1 MKRILL
7 IKLTSLGDLLH
18 ALPALNDAYR
28 ADPEIEFDWAIDRS
42 FSEVAAWHPAVKR
55 LFPTSH
61 RHWRKNLG
69 SLSTYRSVK
78 ELIHNV
84 REVEYDL
91 VIDGQGNFKTA
102 LLSLLAR
109 GKRAG
114 FDRHSV
120 REWIAHFAYQKKC
133 AASKKAH
140 AIDRLRALFAQ
151 AIGYPLPQTPPDF
164 SLKEN
169 CFTKPPFELPSS
181 YLVFV
186 HSAGWKTKLWPEE
199 HWKELIKKAIQ
210 RGFHVLLPWGSPTEE
225 QRAHRLAIIG
235 GAKVLPRL
243 PLSQMGYILQHA
255 AAAVCMDTGLSH
267 LVASLGVPSITLY
280 GPTNPELIGSSGPR
294 QSHLRSTLPCSP
306 CNRKQCQFQADEAP
320 CLAQITAD
328 AVFRQLMHS
337 LSITQKS

>member
-7 IKLTSLGDLLH
+7 IKLTSLGDLIH
-18 ALPALNDAYR
+18 ALPALNDAIR
-28 ADPEIEFDWAIDRS
+28 ADPEIEFDWAIDRG

-61 RHWRKNLG
+61 RKWRKNLG
-69 SLSTYRSVK
+69 SLATYKNVK
-78 ELIHNV
+78 ELIQDL
-84 REVEYDL
+84 RKTEYDL

-102 LLSLLAR
+102 LLSLFAR

-140 AIDRLRALFAQ
+140 AIDRLRSLFSQ

-164 SLKEN
+164 SLKEG
-169 CFTKPPFELPSS
+169 CFTHPPFELPSS

-199 HWKELIKKAIQ
+199 HWKELIRKAVQ
-210 RGFHVLLPWGSPTEE
+210 RGFHVLLPWGSKVEE
-225 QRAHRLAIIG
+225 ERAQRLAFIS
-235 GAKVLPRL
+235 GAKVLPKL
-243 PLSQMGYILQHA
+243 PLSQMGYILKHA
-255 AAAVCMDTGLSH
+255 TAAVCMDTGLSH
-267 LVASLGVPSITLY
+267 LVAALGVPSITLY
-280 GPTNPELIGSSGPR
+280 GATDSGLIGASGPN
-294 QSHLRSTLPCSP
+294 QSHLRSNLPCSP
-306 CNRKQCQFQADEAP
+306 CNRKRCQFGAAEPP
-320 CLAQITAD
+320 CLAQITPGM
-328 AVFRQLMHS
+328 VFRQLIAIC
-337 LSITQKS
+337 LGRRA